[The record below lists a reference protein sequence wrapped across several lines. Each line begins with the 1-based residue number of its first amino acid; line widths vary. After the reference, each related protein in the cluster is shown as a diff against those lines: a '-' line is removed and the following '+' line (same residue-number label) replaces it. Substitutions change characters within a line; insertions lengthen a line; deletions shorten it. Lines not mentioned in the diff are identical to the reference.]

1 MNLAKV
7 LKLAEYVH
15 ATLIFALF
23 IPLLYAVGQL
33 YGATGTIALYLKC
46 LLVALPVVVTE
57 QAVRRVKSLALYGLV
72 CMALTAGIAYI
83 TGAFVCFL
91 HQRRYLEIHEL
102 CYCIGMVLE
111 TLFIAIKRLRDRL
124 RAAVR
129 KKDDGFLEDL
139 EESFLNTPSLT
150 LVWYFV
156 AMYVFGICF
165 YSKMLC
171 DLAFFSAI
179 VYLFLALGYKYFET
193 TKEYFW
199 LNKRTKGIPKRRLYS
214 ISAGM
219 MLGFGMLL
227 LIGILPSVLLAG
239 QRRYSD
245 IRTWFD
251 DIEFIPYDFEYDAE
265 IQGAADGGAN
275 WMELLNDGKPAPKPS
290 KVVTIVCWVLV
301 AVCIACFAYGIV
313 QAVRQ
318 VFRDFKNGLDENGD
332 KIEELEGK
340 DNIFGEE
347 TLKLRSHGGSEAEKI
362 RRRYKKM
369 IRKHRK
375 EKPAVF
381 ESPIEIEELAGLKD
395 SEEMQALHKEYE
407 AVRYGRE

>member
-1 MNLAKV
+1 MILTKV
-7 LKLAEYVH
+7 LKLAEYIH
-15 ATLIFALF
+15 ATLLFALF

-33 YGATGTIALYLKC
+33 YEPAGTIVLYLKC

-57 QAVRRVKSLALYGLV
+57 QAVKRVKSLTLYLLI
-72 CMALTAGIAYI
+72 CMALTAGIGYI

-102 CYCIGMVLE
+102 CYCIGMILE
-111 TLFIAIKRLRDRL
+111 TVFIAIKRLRDRL
-124 RAAVR
+124 RDAVN
-129 KKDDGFLEDL
+129 KKDNGFFAEV
-139 EESFLNTPSLT
+139 EGSFLNMPSLA

-156 AMYVFGICF
+156 VMYVFGICF

-179 VYLFLALGYKYFET
+179 VYLFLALAYKYFET
-193 TKEYFW
+193 TKEYFL

-219 MLGFGMLL
+219 TLGFGMLL
-227 LIGILPSVLLAG
+227 LISILPSVLLTG
-239 QRRYSD
+239 QRKYSD

-265 IQGAADGGAN
+265 IQGAADVGAD
-275 WMELLNDGKPAPKPS
+275 WRELLNDGNPAPKPS
-290 KVVTIVCWVLV
+290 KVVIMACWVFV
-301 AVCIACFAYGIV
+301 AVCIACFVYGVVKAI
-313 QAVRQ
+313 RQ

-332 KIEELEGK
+332 KIEELESR
-340 DNIFGEE
+340 DNIWGEE
-347 TLKLRSHGGSEAEKI
+347 TLKFRSCGDSEAEKI
-362 RRRYKKM
+362 RRRYKKI

-375 EKPAVF
+375 EKPEIF
-381 ESPIEIEELAGLKD
+381 ESPIEIEELAELKD
-395 SEEMQALHKEYE
+395 NEEMQKLHKEYE